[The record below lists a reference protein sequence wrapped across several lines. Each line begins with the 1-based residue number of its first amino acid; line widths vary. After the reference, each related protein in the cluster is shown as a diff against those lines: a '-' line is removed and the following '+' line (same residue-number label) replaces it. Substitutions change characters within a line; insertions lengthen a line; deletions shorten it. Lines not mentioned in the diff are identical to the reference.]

1 MSSSNGMPWLKL
13 YTEARND
20 AKLRSLTDAEHRV
33 WFQLLCFA
41 GEQEERGTIKGYD
54 EELLAVEVCNA
65 DVALLRVTLV
75 TLTKFRIISMD
86 ENAITFC
93 AFDRRQGSKPSDS
106 KERVK
111 SRVAKHRAKARQA
124 DVTPVT
130 PLVTPRNAVKRLD
143 KEEEEEK
150 DTDIYAPTS
159 LTVVPRQDKEE
170 PEGEPLTRTRATS
183 HASGHVKNPHWD
195 ALVEAFGYE
204 PKTTAE
210 RSKWGKV
217 VADLK
222 KSDVPADDIL
232 RAKAN
237 YDRDVELGVITW
249 TLSPLALV
257 AHLGELLQPERR
269 ANPSRPRAGQ
279 NGHLV
284 AVPDIPS
291 TIPRLVRDQQ

>member
-1 MSSSNGMPWLKL
+1 MSNLPWFKL
-13 YTEARND
+13 YTEARTD
-20 AKLRSLTDAEHRV
+20 AKLRTLTDAEHRV
-33 WFQLLCFA
+33 WFNLLCFA
-41 GEQEERGTIKGYD
+41 SDQDTRGTISDYD
-54 EELLAVEVCNA
+54 EDLLAIEVCNA
-65 DVALLRVTLV
+65 DKALLGVTLEK
-75 TLTKFRIISMD
+75 LTRLRIVSVQK
-86 ENAITFC
+86 NTITFC
-93 AFDRRQGSKPSDS
+93 AFARRQHVKPSDTP
-106 KERVK
+106 ERVK
-111 SRVAKHRAKARQA
+111 SRVAKHRAKTKTE
-124 DVTPVT
+124 D
-130 PLVTPRNAVKRLD
+130 VTPRNADVTPRNAMKRLDRD
-143 KEEEEEK
+143 KEEEEN
-150 DTDIYAPTS
+150 TDIYAPTP
-159 LTVVPRQDKEE
+159 LTVVPRQDKEK
-170 PEGEPLTRTRATS
+170 PEGEPLTRTRT
-183 HASGHVKNPHWD
+183 ASRTKNPHWD

-204 PKTTAE
+204 PKTAAE

-237 YDRDVELGVITW
+237 YERDVEMGVITW

-269 ANPSRPRAGQ
+269 ANPSHPRAGQ